1 MKITIEAYNNQVSW
15 EGPDDSQLEDVL
27 EAVNNLLRGI
37 GFVIEGETITVN
49 SNDDV
54 VSKLQEILEFLE
66 ERVPEK

>member
-27 EAVNNLLRGI
+27 GAVNNLLRGI
-37 GFVIEGETITVN
+37 GFVIEGETIAVN